1 MEAWLF
7 GVCKCPRVEAREPGS
22 TNQVK
27 PMVRS
32 EDKGQE
38 STGDALIE
46 DIYQLNRIALG
57 EGDAACQVCGT
68 ELPDG
73 APVTVFA
80 YRPAGRPTY
89 DLAYISCGGNEHDL
103 PTYFTLGVC
112 DLLVDGHVGRCVD
125 PATDSSWPVLLNPSV
140 RAVSPMDSTT
150 ARIAPTE
157 LPSNPPTESSTDS
170 PTAPT
175 TDEVS
180 WVYGDALLKRASE
193 NAPHSA
199 PTDGTRETNAED
211 EHTAT
216 ENPPNSDGDSLGE
229 DRNHANNDGDAP
241 TPADT
246 DADVATSTTDDA
258 DGSGDNSPDGMSSD
272 VDGGEC

>member
-1 MEAWLF
+1 M
-7 GVCKCPRVEAREPGS
+7 GIQVEMPACWCTQAGLPGKQEIVPM
-22 TNQVK
+22 TDTELNQY
-27 PMVRS
+27 
-32 EDKGQE
+32 EGTDKR
-38 STGDALIE
+38 LIE
-46 DIYQLNRIALG
+46 DINQLKNVALG
-57 EGDAACQVCGT
+57 EGAAACQVCDS
-68 ELPDG
+68 ELSGG

-89 DLAYISCGGNEHDL
+89 ELAYVSCGESEHDL
-103 PTYFTLGVC
+103 PTYFTLGVR
-112 DLLVDGHVGRCVD
+112 DLLVDGRIGRCVD
-125 PATDSSWPVLLNPSV
+125 PTTDSSWPVLLNPSV

-157 LPSNPPTESSTDS
+157 LPTSPLTESSTDS

-246 DADVATSTTDDA
+246 DADVATSATDDA
-258 DGSGDNSPDGMSSD
+258 DGSGDGSLDGTGGD
-272 VDGGEC
+272 VSGGEW

>member
-1 MEAWLF
+1 MIDTEL
-7 GVCKCPRVEAREPGS
+7 
-22 TNQVK
+22 NQY
-27 PMVRS
+27 
-32 EDKGQE
+32 EGTDKR
-38 STGDALIE
+38 LIE
-46 DIYQLNRIALG
+46 DINQLKNVALG
-57 EGDAACQVCGT
+57 EGAAACQVCDS
-68 ELPDG
+68 ELSGG

-89 DLAYISCGGNEHDL
+89 ELAYVSCGENEHDL
-103 PTYFTLGVC
+103 PTYFTLGVR
-112 DLLVDGHVGRCVD
+112 DLLVDGYIGRCVD
-125 PATDSSWPVLLNPSV
+125 PTIDSSWPVLLNPSV

-157 LPSNPPTESSTDS
+157 LPTSPQTESSIDPSTT
-170 PTAPT
+170 PTA
-175 TDEVS
+175 DEVS
-180 WVYGDALLKRASE
+180 WVYGDALLERASE
-193 NAPHSA
+193 NVSHSA
-199 PTDGTRETNAED
+199 PTGGTRETYPRED

-216 ENPPNSDGDSLGE
+216 ENPPKSDGDSLGE

-258 DGSGDNSPDGMSSD
+258 DGSGDDSPDGMSSD